1 MMMNDKEKESH
12 AQFNMS
18 LATLIRIDALLKMA
32 ESGTGI
38 LMERHAILHIYKEVY
53 PFLNDAER
61 AEGQKMYDI
70 VMNGFPTD
78 KSDNTKFWITLDGAV
93 NLEKFD
99 FWIRDKLNE
108 KGLLMA
114 KSDDP
119 SSALGGG

>member
-1 MMMNDKEKESH
+1 MMNDKEKESH

-18 LATLIRIDALLKMA
+18 LATLIRIDALLKAA

-38 LMERHAILHIYKEVY
+38 LVERHAILHIFKELY
-53 PFLNDAER
+53 PFLKEDER
-61 AEGQKMYDI
+61 DEGQKMYDI

-78 KSDNTKFWITLDGAV
+78 KYDNTKFMITYEGAV

-99 FWIRDKLNE
+99 FWLRDKLNE

-119 SSALGGG
+119 GSALGGG